1 MADEQ
6 RTSGGGATKHELLER
21 VAAVFRR
28 HGLEVST
35 DLICAELGISK
46 GGLYHHFASK
56 RELMLAALRE
66 TGVSRRMPTKG
77 LVRLL
82 PTAARDPEVQRLV
95 GRAQGPMVFTPEAL
109 IEEAL
114 NLGEDLSRLRAGVGG
129 PVPRPTA
136 AVRKFDSR

>member
-6 RTSGGGATKHELLER
+6 GTGGSGATKHELLVR
-21 VAAVFRR
+21 VAAVLRR
-28 HGLEVST
+28 YGPEVST

-66 TGVSRRMPTKG
+66 TSVSRRMPTED

-82 PTAARDPEVQRLV
+82 PAAARDPDVQRLV
-95 GRAQGPMVFTPEAL
+95 GRAQGPMAFTPDAL

-114 NLGEDLSRLRAGVGG
+114 QLGKDLARLRAGVAG
-129 PVPRPTA
+129 PGRRRTA
-136 AVRKFDSR
+136 AVSKFDSR